1 QRLRFNGATLN
12 VKHRVKHYTKKML
25 VKILISAPI
34 LYFLTLLQSSFMPH
48 FTVFGYTPNVIFI
61 LIILSAFLSPS
72 FSLISAISG
81 GIFLDIFS
89 THFLGFNVLILAG
102 TVFFIGSILK
112 KYVQIPVR

>member
-1 QRLRFNGATLN
+1 
-12 VKHRVKHYTKKML
+12 ML

-34 LYFLTLLQSSFMPH
+34 LYFLTLLQGSFLPH
-48 FTVFGYTPNVIFI
+48 FAIFGYTPNIIFI
-61 LIILSAFLSPS
+61 LIILSAFFLPS

-89 THFLGFNVLILAG
+89 VHFFGFNVLILAG
-102 TVFFIGSILK
+102 TVFFIWSILK